1 MRNFLTR
8 TATLLFASSS
18 FATVSSTLVADTYI
32 VKDGSGVSAKF
43 YSVLD
48 VYVKGSHLGDTIGG
62 LISATGHDF
71 VIATSR
77 AAGVT
82 RDGATGRIT
91 SGSITSDIFVQSSNS
106 SWRPTNTDGKTWDS
120 FIAFGARTQ
129 NATVTTRNGVL
140 TDCLPPS
147 DPFNPS
153 PFPQYDV
160 PGSNFIDNGP
170 YGLSIKSSPYPGASE
185 NPFGRVSLYNTNW
198 NSTYTDLDRS
208 RLSSNGQLFYGA
220 ATASAAAANRI
231 DPTTT
236 NVVAGLP
243 GVGGASLDFHWMIGR
258 FAIEVTGKSFDEVI
272 TMNMQ
277 FNMVGKNGSGTN
289 SETGTTFSGALPSM
303 SAYKVSQFFAFAVPA
318 PGASVLLALA
328 GLCVRRRRNA

>member
-48 VYVKGSHLGDTIGG
+48 VYVKGSHLGDSIGG
-62 LISATGHDF
+62 LTSSIGHDF

-140 TDCLPPS
+140 TDCLP

-170 YGLSIKSSPYPGASE
+170 YGLSIKGSPYPVASE
-185 NPFGRVSLYNTNW
+185 NPFGRVSLYNTSW

-208 RLSSNGQLFYGA
+208 RLSSNGQLFDGA

-236 NVVAGLP
+236 NIVAGLP
-243 GVGGASLDFHWMIGR
+243 GVGGATLDFHWMIGR

-277 FNMVGKNGSGTN
+277 FSMIGRNGSGP
-289 SETGTTFSGALPSM
+289 ETGTTFSGASM
-303 SAYKVSQFFAFAVPA
+303 SPYKVSQFFAFAVPA

-328 GLCVRRRRNA
+328 GLCVRRHRNA